1 MEAAYM
7 RRRQRSEAKGPEGK
21 ITCYGGIGQ
30 GLPSRARQASMRPR
44 DHTVGAIHGRTPQEQ
59 LEVVLQQDGEGRW
72 GLTLIAQGWGEG
84 IGWYPQK
91 TIALDA
97 SQIEPLQRML
107 AIVQGVTRRARSRR
121 DRDGERPPF
130 LAPPS
135 GEDRG
140 LQCG

>member
-1 MEAAYM
+1 M
-7 RRRQRSEAKGPEGK
+7 RNRHQSEGREPESQ
-21 ITCYGGIGQ
+21 ITRHGGIEPVLPSGERQESRQ
-30 GLPSRARQASMRPR
+30 GLNY
-44 DHTVGAIHGRTPQEQ
+44 TVGAIHGRTPQEQ
-59 LEVVLQQDGEGRW
+59 LEVVLQQDGDGRW

-107 AIVQGVTRRARSRR
+107 AIVQGATRRAQSRR
-121 DRDGERPPF
+121 TRDGERPSF
-130 LAPPS
+130 TAPPS
-135 GEDRG
+135 GEDRD

>member
-1 MEAAYM
+1 M
-7 RRRQRSEAKGPEGK
+7 RRRHRSEGREPERQ
-21 ITCYGGIGQ
+21 ITRHGGIGQ
-30 GLPSRARQASMRPR
+30 ALPSGERQETRQGR
-44 DHTVGAIHGRTPQEQ
+44 NYTVGAIHSRTRQEQ

-107 AIVQGVTRRARSRR
+107 AIVQGVTRRAQSRR
-121 DRDGERPPF
+121 ARDGERALF
-130 LAPPS
+130 TAPPS
-135 GEDRG
+135 GEDQG

>member
-1 MEAAYM
+1 M
-7 RRRQRSEAKGPEGK
+7 RRRHQSERREPERQ
-21 ITCYGGIGQ
+21 ITRHSGIGQ
-30 GLPSRARQASMRPR
+30 VLPSGERQESRQGLNY
-44 DHTVGAIHGRTPQEQ
+44 TVGAIHGRTPQEQ

-72 GLTLIAQGWGEG
+72 GLMLIAQGWGEG

-107 AIVQGVTRRARSRR
+107 AIVQGVTRRAQSRR
-121 DRDGERPPF
+121 DRKSERPPF
-130 LAPPS
+130 TAPPS
-135 GEDRG
+135 GEDRR

>member
-1 MEAAYM
+1 M
-7 RRRQRSEAKGPEGK
+7 Q
-21 ITCYGGIGQ
+21 
-30 GLPSRARQASMRPR
+30 AR
-44 DHTVGAIHGRTPQEQ
+44 DYTVGAIPGRTPQEQ

-84 IGWYPQK
+84 LGWYPQK

-107 AIVQGVTRRARSRR
+107 AIVQGVTRRAQSRR
-121 DRDGERPPF
+121 DRDGERPQFP
-130 LAPPS
+130 APPS